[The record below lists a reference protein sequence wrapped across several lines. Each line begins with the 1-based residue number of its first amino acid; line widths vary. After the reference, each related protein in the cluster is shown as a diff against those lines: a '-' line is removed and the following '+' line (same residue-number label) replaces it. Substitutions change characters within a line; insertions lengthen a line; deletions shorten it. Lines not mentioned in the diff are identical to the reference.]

1 MAAIPS
7 SLSALASTPA
17 RDGFQIPNLAM
28 RSVLHALPRG
38 AVTEIVGPASSG
50 RTAFLHTLLAAA
62 TAAGELA
69 AIVDAGSVFDPAG
82 VHALGGDLGKLLWV
96 RGGGRAEQALRAAD
110 LILHGGGFGLVALD
124 LCDVPERILQHV
136 PASYWHRFRRAIE
149 NTPTVL
155 AVVAA
160 QPQARSCAAR
170 QIAFARR
177 RVRWSGQDPARLLAG
192 LETGAHLQK
201 PPAPRAVTLEAA
213 A

>member
-1 MAAIPS
+1 M
-7 SLSALASTPA
+7 
-17 RDGFQIPNLAM
+17 
-28 RSVLHALPRG
+28 
-38 AVTEIVGPASSG
+38 VGGASSG
-50 RTAFLHTLLAAA
+50 RTAYLHLLLAAA

-69 AIVDAGSVFDPAG
+69 AVVDSSDAFDPAG
-82 VHALGGDLGKLLWV
+82 VHALGGDPGKLLWV
-96 RGGGRAEQALRAAD
+96 RCGGRPEHALRASD

-136 PASYWHRFRRAIE
+136 PTSYWHRFRRAVE

-170 QIAFARR
+170 QIAFSRR
-177 RVRWSGQDPARLLAG
+177 RIRWTGQEPARLLAG
-192 LETGAHLQK
+192 LEMEAHLQK
-201 PPAPRAVTLEAA
+201 PPSPRAVALEAA

>member
-1 MAAIPS
+1 
-7 SLSALASTPA
+7 
-17 RDGFQIPNLAM
+17 M

-170 QIAFARR
+170 QIAFTRR
-177 RVRWSGQDPARLLAG
+177 RVRWSGREPARLLAG